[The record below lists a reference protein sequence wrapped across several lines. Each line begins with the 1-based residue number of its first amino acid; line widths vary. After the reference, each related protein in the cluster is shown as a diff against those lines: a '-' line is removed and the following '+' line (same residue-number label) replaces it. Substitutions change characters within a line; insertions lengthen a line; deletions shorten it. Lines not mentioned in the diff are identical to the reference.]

1 MKDSQ
6 LAGELQRRI
15 EEAFRAVPFARL
27 LGIELVEIERG
38 AATVALQVRDELKQN
53 NGVVHG
59 GVIASL
65 VDTAAAFVVLP
76 FLAEGETT
84 TTVDLTIHYLRPL
97 SRGKVTATARV
108 VRAGRRIL
116 TISAEVLDERQA
128 IAATALATFI
138 RLKTD
143 DGR

>member
-6 LAGELQRRI
+6 LPDELQRRV
-15 EEAFRAVPFARL
+15 EAAFRAVPFAGL

-38 AATVALQVRDELKQN
+38 AATVALEVRDELKQN

-76 FLAEGETT
+76 FLDQGKST

-97 SRGKVTATARV
+97 TEGRATATARI

-138 RLKTD
+138 RLV
-143 DGR
+143 